1 MQFQNKKI
9 RVTTAKPIRHSR
21 GPFGY
26 LFSTDHKIIGLQFLF
41 SSLVWFA
48 VGGLLALA
56 VRWQLAWPWTDMP
69 ILGQWVF
76 ADNGGQIAP
85 EFYTMLFT
93 MHATIMIFFVVIPIL
108 SGAFGNYLIPL
119 MIGARDMAFPRM
131 NMLSYWFM
139 WPAFGCM
146 IASFFMPGYGP
157 SAGWT
162 AYPPLSVIE
171 GAAPS
176 SGAAQQ
182 LWVCGLL
189 FVGVS
194 SMLGAINY
202 ITTIF
207 QMRAVGM
214 TMMRLPLT
222 IWGLLITAIMQA
234 FALPVLTAALLMQ
247 LSDQT
252 LQTSFFV
259 PLGTAANGGV
269 ESAGGGQPLLWQ
281 HLFWFY
287 SHPAVYIMILPAMG
301 MVSDMIACFS
311 RKPLFGYKPMVVA
324 TCAIAAMGF
333 IVWGHHMFISGM
345 NQILAASF
353 MVSTMLIALP
363 SGIKVFNWIATLWGG
378 SLHLTTAMLFAT
390 GFVLM
395 FIIGG
400 LSGIVMSAPPVDIL
414 IHDTYYIVAHLH
426 YVLFGASVLGVFGA
440 IYFWF
445 PKMFGRMMNERLG
458 KLHFLLTFI
467 FLNGTF
473 FPMHF
478 LGRMPRRYADP
489 YVHESLAG
497 LLPINQFISV
507 CAFCMAAAQLI
518 FVVNFFGSLWF
529 GRRASDNPWQANT
542 LEWTTASPPPIEN
555 FTTPPIVYRGAYE
568 YSHPDHDEDFWP
580 QSE

>member
-1 MQFQNKKI
+1 M
-9 RVTTAKPIRHSR
+9 
-21 GPFGY
+21 
-26 LFSTDHKIIGLQFLF
+26 QFLF

-48 VGGLLALA
+48 IGGLLALA

-69 ILGQWVF
+69 ILGRWVF
-76 ADNGGQIAP
+76 PSEGGQIAP

-119 MIGARDMAFPRM
+119 MIGANDMAFPRM

-202 ITTIF
+202 ITTIL
-207 QMRAVGM
+207 QMRTVGM
-214 TMMRLPLT
+214 TMMRLPMT
-222 IWGLLITAIMQA
+222 VWGLLITAIMQA

-259 PLGTAANGGV
+259 PLGAAVNNGLG
-269 ESAGGGQPLLWQ
+269 SAGGGQPLLWQ

-301 MVSDMIACFS
+301 MVSDMIACFA
-311 RKPLFGYKPMVVA
+311 RKPLFGYRPMVIA

-378 SLHLTTAMLFAT
+378 QLHLTTAMLFAT

-489 YVHESLAG
+489 YVHESLEG

-518 FVVNFFGSLWF
+518 FVANFFVSLWF
-529 GRRASDNPWQANT
+529 GRRAGKNPWHANT
-542 LEWTTASPPPIEN
+542 LEWTTTSPPPVEN
-555 FTTPPIVYRGAYE
+555 FPTMPVVYRGAYE
-568 YSHPDHDEDFWP
+568 YSHPDHERDFWP
-580 QSE
+580 QSEPA